1 MAEKDLPEAL
11 KHAEWLGRSLTI
23 GAKEA
28 AVELRRLSQEN
39 TELKERIFRLE
50 EALKKSPGQTD
61 QIPSD
66 SATAGMNLGARVEH
80 VGGRRNAAGY
90 IEFGSM
96 MAVDALIRHI
106 IRDLPETQYNTPQY
120 TTGHCKEHSK
130 PGGCQLHNL
139 HCGYPECDRKQV
151 S

>member
-28 AVELRRLSQEN
+28 AAELRRLSAEN

-50 EALKKSPGQTD
+50 SALS
-61 QIPSD
+61 
-66 SATAGMNLGARVEH
+66 
-80 VGGRRNAAGY
+80 NA
-90 IEFGSM
+90 EFG
-96 MAVDALIRHI
+96 
-106 IRDLPETQYNTPQY
+106 LPEPKQYPPMPPQY

-130 PGGCQLHNL
+130 PGGCTLHNL
-139 HCGYPECDRKQV
+139 HCGYPECDRKQI

>member
-1 MAEKDLPEAL
+1 MSEKDLPEAL

-28 AVELRRLSQEN
+28 AAELRRLSQEN
-39 TELKERIFRLE
+39 AELKERIFRLE

-66 SATAGMNLGARVEH
+66 SPTAGMNLGARVEH

-106 IRDLPETQYNTPQY
+106 IRDLPETQYNTQQY
-120 TTGHCKEHSK
+120 TTGHCKERSK

-139 HCGYPECDRKQV
+139 HCGYPQCDRKQV